1 MRKLR
6 GIGIVAAALVI
17 ASGMTT
23 FAGQAK
29 QDVKKE
35 LEQFQGKWTITAIN
49 NQEVPAGA
57 GDFSLVFTGD
67 KYQQISAGVVDEEGT
82 FKVDASKTP
91 MWMDLVILKGES
103 AGVTQPGLATINGD
117 SMILGF
123 AMPGN
128 TTRPANWD
136 AAEIYAT
143 LRRVK

>member
-1 MRKLR
+1 MHKAYRF
-6 GIGIVAAALVI
+6 GIVFAALVVL
-17 ASGMTT
+17 SGLTT
-23 FAGQAK
+23 SAGQATLEI
-29 QDVKKE
+29 KKE
-35 LEQFQGKWTITAIN
+35 LEQFQGKWAITSIN

-67 KYQQISAGVVDEEGT
+67 KYQQISAGVVEEEGT
-82 FKVDASKTP
+82 FKVDVSKTP
-91 MWMDLVILKGES
+91 IWMDLVILKGES
-103 AGVTQPGLATINGD
+103 AGVTQPGLATITGD